1 MRKKEGNK
9 ELDIFGASVRVFSG
23 VGYSEAKLHMI
34 ADEAGIASGTIYLYF
49 KNKEDIL
56 LRIFESVWE
65 KMFLTLEK
73 IDIDEKDPVRKFH
86 MMIDNVFELF
96 NADPSLATVFVN
108 EQHHI
113 MKRANKLVMSN
124 YRKTLGICE
133 KILNEGIVCGVF
145 KKEIDSLIF
154 STFFLGGI
162 RYVLQ
167 QWAQDQ
173 KKFNLTKIRENIK
186 NLVLLG
192 IAG

>member
-9 ELDIFGASVRVFSG
+9 EQDILDASVRVFSG
-23 VGYSEAKLHMI
+23 VGYSAAKLHMI

-56 LRIFESVWE
+56 LRIFEFVWE
-65 KMFLTLEK
+65 KMFLSIEK
-73 IDIDEKDPVRKFH
+73 INNNEKDPVRKFH
-86 MMIDNVFELF
+86 LMIDNVFEMF
-96 NADPSLATVFVN
+96 NTDPSLATVFVN

-113 MKRANKLVMSN
+113 MKRTNKLVMNN

-133 KILNEGIVCGVF
+133 KVLSEGIVCGVF
-145 KKEIDSLIF
+145 KKETDPIIF

-173 KKFNLTKIRENIK
+173 KKFSLTKIRETIK

>member
-9 ELDIFGASVRVFSG
+9 EQDILDASVRVFSG
-23 VGYSEAKLHMI
+23 VGYSGAKLHMI

-49 KNKEDIL
+49 KNKENIL
-56 LRIFESVWE
+56 LKIFESVWE
-65 KMFLTLEK
+65 RMFLTLEK
-73 IDIDEKDPVRKFH
+73 IDSDENDVVRKFH
-86 MMIDNVFELF
+86 QMIDNVFELF
-96 NADPSLATVFVN
+96 NTDPSLATVFVN

-113 MKRANKLVMSN
+113 MKRSNKLVMNN

-133 KILNEGIVCGVF
+133 KVLNEGMVCGVF
-145 KKEIDSLIF
+145 KKETDSLIF

-167 QWAQDQ
+167 QWALDQ
-173 KKFNLTKIRENIK
+173 KKYSLAKIRETIK